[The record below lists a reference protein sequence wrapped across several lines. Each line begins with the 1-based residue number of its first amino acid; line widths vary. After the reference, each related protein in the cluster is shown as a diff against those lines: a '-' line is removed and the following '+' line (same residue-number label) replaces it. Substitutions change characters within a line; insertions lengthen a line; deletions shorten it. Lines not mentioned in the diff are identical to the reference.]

1 MGFRSGEY
9 AGRYSTLTPL
19 LTRSMKASKEREMN
33 LLRLD
38 DLTNPVD
45 LVNCAVVHD
54 DNGIWSWEGPH
65 LENKV
70 GYERRK
76 QIAVERTL
84 DDHAF
89 NDAVI
94 EGYGRQDRIPVIVSE
109 DSKRDRRQLTFC
121 PARSTA
127 SCMRGD
133 LPKPRP
139 YSSNMSFCRTHFHL
153 QKRVVQ
159 VCNSLR
165 FEDGIRRGPAR
176 CAPRHAS

>member
-1 MGFRSGEY
+1 MIECTTICSIDAEHLKVQVLLNLKVRSSRGWVVTQLGFEEREGQLDGFRSGEY
-9 AGRYSTLTPL
+9 TGRYSTLTPL

-76 QIAVERTL
+76 QIAVE
-84 DDHAF
+84 
-89 NDAVI
+89 
-94 EGYGRQDRIPVIVSE
+94 
-109 DSKRDRRQLTFC
+109 
-121 PARSTA
+121 
-127 SCMRGD
+127 
-133 LPKPRP
+133 
-139 YSSNMSFCRTHFHL
+139 
-153 QKRVVQ
+153 
-159 VCNSLR
+159 
-165 FEDGIRRGPAR
+165 
-176 CAPRHAS
+176 